1 MTTLTFQIDINDQL
15 ANAYYQSAPAEKSL
29 IQQQINALLERAFL
43 RDQARKRLPF
53 LLDELHA
60 EAKANGLTDEILA
73 ELLADEE

>member
-15 ANAYYQSAPAEKSL
+15 AIAYHQSAPSEKSR
-29 IQQQINALLERAFL
+29 IKQQMNALLEQAL
-43 RDQARKRLPF
+43 VRDSARKRMYLI
-53 LLDELHA
+53 LDELHA